1 MSTMS
6 TNYMN
11 LNVRTEK
18 LYRKLPCILRTR
30 LICSMPGVQEMLHYL
45 PPMPLRPSL
54 GGIRH
59 SAFTTVRGITARRH
73 FNAPRLVAALGDE
86 DSDAPLG
93 GRLSTWR
100 PDSPTMATRPEEN
113 NDAAATVF
121 QTKAAVVVMDCPA
134 AERHRVKANPN
145 ARLAALPKRVH
156 RMAILLPGSLPGKRR
171 RRTTARRVPLEFSIS
186 GGNGGSSVSR
196 GRGSVGAEFAP
207 TRPIAR
213 SSTALVRLPRKT
225 VTYVFKYGL
234 AGTQMAVLCLCKLAS
249 LLLLRVGRRPSLVLS
264 CVALMP

>member
-1 MSTMS
+1 
-6 TNYMN
+6 MN
-11 LNVRTEK
+11 LNVRTVK

-113 NDAAATVF
+113 NDAAATVL
-121 QTKAAVVVMDCPA
+121 QTNAAVGVMKRSPA
-134 AERHRVKANPN
+134 AVERHRVKAANPN

-156 RMAILLPGSLPGKRR
+156 RNAILLPGSLPGKRR
-171 RRTTARRVPLEFSIS
+171 RRTSAHRVPLEFSIS
-186 GGNGGSSVSR
+186 GGNGGSRISR
-196 GRGSVGAEFAP
+196 GSGSVAVVFVPTLPPLVASFEAAP
-207 TRPIAR
+207 TA
-213 SSTALVRLPRKT
+213 SPRK
-225 VTYVFKYGL
+225 V
-234 AGTQMAVLCLCKLAS
+234 VLCPVLPVDDQKL
-249 LLLLRVGRRPSLVLS
+249 
-264 CVALMP
+264 

>member
-1 MSTMS
+1 MS

-11 LNVRTEK
+11 LNVRTVK

-186 GGNGGSSVSR
+186 GGNGGSRISR
-196 GRGSVGAEFAP
+196 GSGSVAVVFATLPPLVASFEAAP
-207 TRPIAR
+207 TA
-213 SSTALVRLPRKT
+213 SLRK
-225 VTYVFKYGL
+225 V
-234 AGTQMAVLCLCKLAS
+234 VLCPVLDDQKLLSNAPILSTS
-249 LLLLRVGRRPSLVLS
+249 LLNTDTCRVATWLSALGLVI
-264 CVALMP
+264 